1 MMDTKTLFLGIS
13 TPLIGHYLT
22 NIRFFEKNGK
32 ITSFVISVTP
42 SCQNFAIQTIPCMTS
57 SIFSKFVSV
66 PTYFRNLNSFQLRSN
81 KGEARYELIQIYF
94 SRFLIFCIKPKT
106 GSLCPTRTM
115 SHRLPRRSTR
125 SIDVLQVPTNR
136 ALPSEISSLSS
147 SLSPLLRVG

>member
-1 MMDTKTLFLGIS
+1 MALDPLYWCVVHFPKRSPSFLRLFQ
-13 TPLIGHYLT
+13 
-22 NIRFFEKNGK
+22 IRF
-32 ITSFVISVTP
+32 
-42 SCQNFAIQTIPCMTS
+42 
-57 SIFSKFVSV
+57 V

-125 SIDVLQVPTNR
+125 LIDVLLQVPTNR
-136 ALPSEISSLSS
+136 ALPSEIFPHSLAPYRHCSVLVDNNRTLMFNFNRYS
-147 SLSPLLRVG
+147 DLRPVC